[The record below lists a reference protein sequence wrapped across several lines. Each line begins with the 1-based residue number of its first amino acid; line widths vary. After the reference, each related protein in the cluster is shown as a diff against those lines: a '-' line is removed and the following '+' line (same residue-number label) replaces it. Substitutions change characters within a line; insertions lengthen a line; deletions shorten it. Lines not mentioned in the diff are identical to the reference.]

1 MRTCAMPCSELRAWL
16 LLLPPPPPLLLL
28 LLLLLAVLKG
38 MQP

>member
-16 LLLPPPPPLLLL
+16 LLLPLL
-28 LLLLLAVLKG
+28 LLLLLADLKG